1 MKKTYLSFAV
11 ASIFWLVG
19 AAPLLGAS
27 NESLNRI
34 VNQIDTMFPPLE
46 GVVVSIDRQI
56 LTLDLKQ
63 GQPIK
68 PGDRLKLIR
77 FGKDIIHPISKKKIG
92 RKETDLSEVEIIEVR
107 QNFSL
112 AKLTDPTALARTGDG
127 VRSPFNELSFLV
139 ATPRIKTKKNIDK
152 NRLRIEL
159 EETLAMNPRFKVPAF
174 ELDLWLLEN
183 NLSIKRLLAPKYL
196 DKLSSQVKADYLMVL
211 IVDSI
216 KKKLVLSYKLYSAR
230 TGQLTKEAKIL
241 SDQLPNQYSKRALS
255 REQDVQ
261 RSFSRPE
268 EGLIEYA
275 GKQEF
280 PFKIV
285 DLDVGDING
294 DGREELVVITPSRV
308 IVYNYRN
315 NRLKQVAN
323 FRQKKE
329 NHNFLGVDVGDING
343 NGIDEIFVT
352 DHVGNNLSSFVLEA
366 SRKNKRLKKVWD
378 DVNLYFRIIHP
389 FGKKPV
395 LLTQAPGYNDPF
407 HGPISKM
414 IYKKGRYISGGKL
427 NLPSIYGTQFI
438 LYGLTLTDI
447 NGDNK
452 YDIVMLDKD
461 SHLRVYTTKGRTLVR
476 SNDYYGRDPRMIEV
490 GVKESIAGIRE
501 GEPVQYRGRLSFIRQ
516 GTSRYLLI
524 PKIHSTGA
532 NLLPGILIDPNS
544 SMAFLSLTQ
553 EGFKK
558 SLGMRKQKGYIG
570 GHAIMKET
578 KENPKILYMATV
590 EEKTGLSKGA
600 ISTIHSYFWKNQ
612 YKSE

>member
-1 MKKTYLSFAV
+1 MKKTYLSFAI

-19 AAPLLGAS
+19 TAPLLGAS

-68 PGDRLKLIR
+68 SGDRLKLIR

-112 AKLTDPTALARTGDG
+112 AKLIDPTALVRTGDG
-127 VRSPFNELSFLV
+127 VRSPYNELSFLV
-139 ATPRIKTKKNIDK
+139 ATPRIETKKIIDK

-183 NLSIKRLLAPKYL
+183 NLSIQSLLAPEYL
-196 DKLSSQVKADYLMVL
+196 DKLSSQVQADYLMVL
-211 IVDSI
+211 SVDSI
-216 KKKLVLSYKLYSAR
+216 KKKLVLSYKLYSAQ
-230 TGQLTKEAKIL
+230 TGQLKKEAKIL
-241 SDQLPNQYSKRALS
+241 SDQLPNQHARRESP

-268 EGLIEYA
+268 EGLVEYA

-280 PFKIV
+280 QFKIV

-294 DGREELVVITPSRV
+294 DGREELVAITPSRV
-308 IVYNYRN
+308 IVYTYRDKK
-315 NRLKQVAN
+315 LKQVAS
-323 FRQKKE
+323 FRPKNK
-329 NHNFLGVDVGDING
+329 NHNFLGVDVGDINR
-343 NGIDEIFVT
+343 NGIDEIFIT
-352 DHVGNNLSSFVLEA
+352 DHVGDSLSSFVLEA
-366 SRKNKRLKKVWD
+366 SPKNKRLKKIWGD
-378 DVNLYFRIIHP
+378 INLYFRIIHP
-389 FGKKPV
+389 FGRKPV
-395 LLTQAPGYNDPF
+395 LLTQAPGFNDPF

-414 IYKKGRYISGGKL
+414 TYKKGRYLSGKKL
-427 NLPSIYGTQFI
+427 NLPSIHGTQFI
-438 LYGLTLTDI
+438 LYGLTLADI

-461 SHLRVYTTKGRTLVR
+461 SHLRVYTTEGRTLVQ
-476 SNDYYGRDPRMIEV
+476 SNEYYGRDSRMIEV
-490 GVKESIAGIRE
+490 GVKESLEGIVRE

-516 GTSRYLLI
+516 GASRYLLI
-524 PKIHSTGA
+524 PKIHSTGGS
-532 NLLPGILIDPNS
+532 LLPGVVIDPNS
-544 SMAFLSLTQ
+544 SMAFLNLTP
-553 EGFKK
+553 EGFRK
-558 SLGMRKQKGYIG
+558 SFVMRKQKGYIG
-570 GHAIMKET
+570 GHALMKET
-578 KENPKILYMATV
+578 KINPKILHMATI
-590 EEKTGLSKGA
+590 EEKSGINRSTL
-600 ISTIHSYFWKNQ
+600 STIYTYFWK
-612 YKSE
+612 K